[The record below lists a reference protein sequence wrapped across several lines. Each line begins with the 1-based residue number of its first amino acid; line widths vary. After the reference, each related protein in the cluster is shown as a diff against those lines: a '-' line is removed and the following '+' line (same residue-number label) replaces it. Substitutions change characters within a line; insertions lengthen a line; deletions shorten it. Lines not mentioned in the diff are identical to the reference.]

1 MSEGGQVREAR
12 AGEAMGGGGGGGGGF
27 REERQEKTLVLVQ
40 MFPQ

>member
-12 AGEAMGGGGGGGGGF
+12 AGEAMGGGGGGGGF
-27 REERQEKTLVLVQ
+27 RKERQEKTLVLVQ